1 MTGDRNKTRVI
12 VSQRLI
18 SPLSCCNN
26 FNSKAIEFRASVV
39 QSLSS
44 SRLNADVAVKA
55 AMGKKPTYEDTDNK
69 KREFTG
75 TTKPGVEEIA
85 PGMRVETKQAWEEGR
100 SLVLYPN
107 WKSKRSMSTEANF
120 GWIKDKPDTDF
131 ETAQK
136 IRDSKPEI
144 QFTKYDVSSKTGDVI
159 PDSETEIDMAYPS
172 LGLSRAQRL
181 KKDNYISNPKMEFK
195 AGLPGRSLESRVP
208 GGNLLARAA
217 GRFGIMRDAANKF
230 RCPPGTP
237 AANQFTDHLGSNCFG
252 VSAERAAK
260 FIADKIGAMMRTED
274 NGTLSLASGAKS
286 TWAERVRA
294 RLGGSLPGR
303 DPSYDGS
310 TGERIPTPDARA
322 IDVPGKMRWF
332 KNATI
337 NAQEKLR
344 RSENTVNK
352 LSERLGLP
360 DFSPESKA
368 VNDDRWAAFAKLQS
382 MGLWDVK
389 VTGRLKPDQVES
401 LVLSRL
407 QRIPQWR
414 SLGEKERDALLA
426 ADIKRYYETERAFL
440 DTALEQYALRPEH
453 MRTVGEINFR
463 NDSLPEGA
471 EANTQWV
478 PSSKGSDIK
487 SVINVH
493 IPTVMG
499 NQEQL
504 IPNMSPS
511 ERLVIS
517 AVGAPTDA
525 AATAEI
531 ADFLVNTEYTARG
544 MAGLIDG
551 PRSFARHI
559 MLHEIGHTIQG
570 EAFLNAIKRQLDATG
585 KIDVPVIKGGK
596 ISSEM
601 REVTDFK
608 KLTGNDLAALIIS
621 SQDDIN
627 VASLDESL
635 SRLENVAF
643 LAGSYP
649 NVSKSKGMTEVY
661 ALEATAELF
670 ALREEGIIFGDDIDD
685 ALSFMDDA
693 IGERAAEARAISD
706 AEIFERLEESYFSPY
721 DKGEDVLPIRKH
733 LRAPIELDKKAIDAK
748 REKRRL
754 AEFSESIE
762 DLNQEQLAT
771 ALADVI
777 EYTDMA
783 MSKRNELINNRKL
796 IESSSLS
803 DEEKEIAISNLDSAI
818 AELEEL
824 IALNKKAEQI
834 AISKNKSFNT
844 DGKKASDAEIK
855 KMAREILDKR
865 PPATPE
871 EAARRMSA
879 ARTDALSAEAGALS
893 DEMLVKK
900 IADYDLMAS
909 SMKPDSDEYI
919 QSIADREIFV
929 RQYVANKRSSGDTRP
944 ERAIRNE
951 LKADI
956 TKEITASRDAVDGA
970 KRGKLKPQKM
980 KSKEH
985 IAANA
990 KKERAKHRRNI
1001 TKQQFEAVKEIDDFN
1016 AADITQVLDPNKQVV
1031 VGRAINKRN
1040 ARLKR
1045 LGLDSDPSSVD
1056 EGSLDEQV
1064 ENILIPAM
1072 EAMDASSITTPFE
1085 MEMFIDSSKVARV
1098 KPGKEIDLDSFGQ
1111 GKVLSRSMKAGK
1123 PEKGTKKKRVI
1134 VRMQEGDRGL
1144 FPLAKKGED
1153 QNFVIPPGKLRVVG
1167 RDKDGSLI
1175 LEVSSQKDT
1184 VDVLDDL
1191 SKSIGDG
1198 PDDAIWRKG
1207 AKRKIQAVAD
1217 RYAVRRKD
1225 DAAGTKSDDA
1235 ARITET
1241 SESILTEVAE
1251 SGSEFGETTTR
1262 FISDTGMIFERPTK
1276 PSPKRDR
1283 GRFGDSWEPD
1293 PYSYPELYIQ
1303 ETNETPPSL
1312 SSGVKESTESLRA
1325 KRQERFKSVLGDVNS
1340 RPEPLL
1346 SSMSALKQENEI
1358 VHRRVEEILNT
1369 ESFEQINERI
1379 ENAALKLHSGFD
1391 RRVRV
1396 RMKENDI
1403 EEFSKSG
1410 KVRAIGLSS
1419 GAVGDDGETRR
1430 TRRRAVSFRNR
1441 KSQESV
1447 AQSAKEDFIK
1457 LREAGIGGRALD
1469 RLDDE
1474 KLKTDFGLER
1484 SSQQSVLS
1492 GNPIY
1497 MTDSADRAIAL
1508 MALGYEVEVPDRGER
1523 KMVKNAA
1530 LQTEQKLKEIA
1541 EDDAKKLNLTGAEKD
1556 KYIKEFL
1563 ETHDL
1568 DLCALYE
1575 KKKNVFCSEN
1585 IDVNREKMP
1594 QSGGP
1599 AKSANSPAMRALKYG
1614 HVSGEYKSKSG
1625 LSEDDSK
1632 RYKEI
1637 SKKLEKPSKF
1647 ADVSEEDKQWVFDNT
1662 DWSRVEVKTEPEL
1675 IEFLKKV
1682 LPAGDDSVVR
1692 KSIKADD
1699 LYASQKQLRSIQ
1711 IHSSAENM
1719 FIDYVAS
1726 REGWGEKDSP
1736 EYIKNEEE
1744 FRKKLKSGKW
1754 TSLSTKE
1761 SKGWGKPGSAEFAKN
1776 REEALKKMWFQGPIL
1791 TSEDGYVVDGH
1802 HRWAAIKMLND
1813 HLPENE
1819 KIEVQVNQLQTSIFE
1834 SLTLAKVFQEHMEI
1848 KGKTVG
1854 KVVPYEDGETTP
1866 MSRAEFDEHIKKAQ
1880 DSVAELAKKIQD
1892 DGLYPVSLKDIALKR
1907 EPRSP
1912 GLKENRDRSVK
1923 EYGMTWKPEYSKV
1936 KSVEESKKWDGWDGV
1951 EVTEVDLSSDI
1962 LPTESH
1968 LKGESIDKVVS
1979 GGEPLREGYFVN
1991 LVIDQDGKMYV
2002 SDGHNR
2008 VAMNRAL
2015 GNEKIQARVV
2025 DLRRVEAP
2033 WGEQSS
2039 GKTTYKGYD
2048 LVEPANPLPGP
2059 DDGYPDEVVEAATA
2073 QREKLKT
2080 IEKEIT
2086 STLIDLSEKHGSV
2099 MVGLAARFK
2108 SVKSLARKI
2117 NDERGNRTA
2126 EEAAAD
2132 MSDVIRYTM
2141 TFTPENYVSGAKDVI
2156 ADLNADGYQL
2166 LVKNYWKA
2174 GDAYQ
2179 GINIAAVHPD
2189 GTRFELQFHTP
2200 QSAFEKEAV
2209 HKVLDDYRIEKDPKK
2224 RWVLY
2229 DRMVRISARIDTPVE
2244 DGVLDIG
2251 EVRSQD
2257 FSLALSS
2264 GATTRRDKI
2273 NKRGLIDKFVL
2284 EKNKT
2289 GDEARGFEFD
2299 SSSINKP
2306 TKIDKDEFFKIVGEV
2321 PGVSD
2326 SDELLKTEKLTS
2338 SRVQGLEMFRGT
2350 YNGKNGEKN
2359 RVFGRYTTPDGRKY
2373 TISNDKDG
2381 FEGMY
2386 YAYQGDKRLK
2396 ESERVGKLTLILNDN
2411 KLNFHDLFNIDVNDD
2426 DRKSGLAQ
2434 AMVEVAKA
2442 DFPDATFT
2450 TRRVVTDEGAQFAR
2464 NIGGSRGAGKTDSNL
2479 SLSSGA
2485 TTRRDVKRGV
2495 SQYELPTYE
2504 QLSDKQKEKV
2514 RKTAARVSTEKR
2526 DDAYYEMMKDKF
2538 NFPPMEY
2545 VPEYDELTP
2554 KQKEEVRKT
2563 ASRVSTEKRDD
2574 VYYEMM
2580 KDKFNFKPVK
2590 RKRKQSELSLSSGA
2604 QGNSETGRST
2614 GKNRNKKEVSKKEQ
2628 KPDWF
2633 EQFGMSG
2640 TDGGSLRYGENAM
2653 LTEQAKMDKRMRS
2666 FYEAAGLGPEV
2677 RDELMPVSGYLVH
2690 KSQIQKKKNEV
2701 INSRSGNI
2709 GPDAIFEI
2717 GDEDIV
2723 GDGLTALGDVE
2734 VVLKPEISKRTS
2746 YGKGDGLKNGHRP
2759 VRMDSKSK
2767 DDVVHAMSFPSSG
2780 DADSES
2786 ADSIVNLLASSVD
2799 GDFSRVSKNSKTKG
2813 TDGFEAHILGGFD
2826 KDEVDSINYPYSKLS
2841 KMSANEDIS
2850 DVVNDKTIADSLR
2863 RMGFTQEEINYFY
2876 SVGGSGQMNTE
2887 SMKKLREYRTA
2898 KKVKSKY
2905 SELGFNKVNI
2915 AHPQGINIEN
2925 PRSHSKASRG
2935 IEDVETLLREEIA
2948 AEIMQTAKDLL
2959 KKMRKGSK
2967 PNVISKIGS
2976 GI

>member
-1 MTGDRNKTRVI
+1 MTGDTNKTRVI

-26 FNSKAIEFRASVV
+26 FNSKAIEFRASVTK
-39 QSLSS
+39 SLSM
-44 SRLNADVAVKA
+44 SRLDADVAVKA
-55 AMGKKPTYEDTDNK
+55 AMGAKPTYQDTDNK

-75 TTKPGVEEIA
+75 TTKPGVEEVA
-85 PGMRVETKQAWEEGR
+85 PGMRVETNQAWEEGR
-100 SLVLYPN
+100 SLVLYPS
-107 WKSKRSMSTEANF
+107 WKSKRSMSIDANF
-120 GWIKDKPDTDF
+120 GWIKDEPDTDF

-144 QFTKYDVSSKTGDVI
+144 QFTKYDVSNKTDDVI
-159 PDSETEIDMAYPS
+159 PESETEIDMAYPS

-181 KKDNYISNPKMEFK
+181 KKDNYISNPQMQFKM
-195 AGLPGRSLESRVP
+195 LPGRSLGSRIP

-217 GRFGIMRDAANKF
+217 GRFGIGRDANNKF

-252 VSAERAAK
+252 FSAERAAK
-260 FIADKIGAMMRTED
+260 FIADKISAMMRTED
-274 NGTLSLASGAKS
+274 SETLSLASGAKS

-337 NAQEKLR
+337 NAQEELR
-344 RSENTVNK
+344 RSENRVNK
-352 LSERLGLP
+352 LSERLGLSE
-360 DFSPESKA
+360 FSPEAKEI
-368 VNDDRWAAFAKLQS
+368 NEDRWKAFEKLQE
-382 MGLWDVK
+382 MGLWDLK
-389 VTGRLKPDQVES
+389 ITGRLSRDQVES

-407 QRIPQWR
+407 QRVPQFMR
-414 SLGEKERDALLA
+414 MGQRERDALIA

-440 DTALEQYALRPEH
+440 DTALEQYAKRPEH
-453 MRTVGEINFR
+453 MRTVGEINFMNNR
-463 NDSLPEGA
+463 LKDGA

-478 PSSKGSDIK
+478 PNSEGSDIK
-487 SVINVH
+487 SVINIH
-493 IPTVMG
+493 IPTIMG

-517 AVGAPTDA
+517 AVGASSDA

-570 EAFLNAIKRQLDATG
+570 EAFLNAVKRQIDSTG
-585 KIDVPVIKGGK
+585 KIRVPIIKGGK
-596 ISSEM
+596 ASSEM

-608 KLTGNDLAALIIS
+608 KLTGNDLVALIVS

-649 NVSKSKGMTEVY
+649 NVSKRQGMTEVY

-685 ALSFMDDA
+685 ALSYMDDA
-693 IGERAAEARAISD
+693 IGERAAEARAVSD

-721 DKGEDVLPIRKH
+721 DMEEDVLPIRKH
-733 LRAPIELDKKAIDAK
+733 LRAPIELDKKAIAAK
-748 REKRRL
+748 KEERILAGWKERL
-754 AEFSESIE
+754 AEA
-762 DLNQEQLAT
+762 NQEQLAEE
-771 ALADVI
+771 LADII
-777 EYTDMA
+777 ENKDIMESA
-783 MSKRNELINNRKL
+783 LKEAVAGRKS
-796 IESSSLS
+796 IESSDFS
-803 DEEKEIAISNLDSAI
+803 DEEKAKELANVDAYIADIEENLKLANKI
-818 AELEEL
+818 EEL
-824 IALNKKAEQI
+824 AVRA
-834 AISKNKSFNT
+834 NKSFNT
-844 DGKKASDAEIK
+844 DGKKASDAEIR
-855 KMAREILDKR
+855 KMAREILEGRD
-865 PPATPE
+865 PATPE
-871 EAARRMSA
+871 EAARRISA
-879 ARTDALSAEAGALS
+879 ARTDALRAEAGALS
-893 DEMLVKK
+893 DELLVKK
-900 IADYDLMAS
+900 IADYDLKAS
-909 SMKPDSDEYI
+909 SLKPDSDEYI
-919 QSIADREIFV
+919 TASADREIFV
-929 RQYVANKRSSGDTRP
+929 QRYIENQRAAGDTRTP
-944 ERAIRNE
+944 TAIKNE
-951 LKADI
+951 LKKEV

-985 IAANA
+985 IASNA

-1001 TKQQFEAVKEIDDFN
+1001 TKQQFEAVKEIDDFDV
-1016 AADITQVLDPNKQVV
+1016 ADITQMLDPNKQVV

-1045 LGLDSDPSSVD
+1045 LGLDSDPSSID

-1175 LEVSSQKDT
+1175 VEVAAQKDT

-1191 SKSIGDG
+1191 SRSIGDG

-1207 AKRKIQAVAD
+1207 AKRKIQAVSD

-1235 ARITET
+1235 AKITET
-1241 SESILTEVAE
+1241 SESIVSEVSE
-1251 SGSEFGETTTR
+1251 LGGEFGET
-1262 FISDTGMIFERPTK
+1262 FSA
-1276 PSPKRDR
+1276 
-1283 GRFGDSWEPD
+1283 
-1293 PYSYPELYIQ
+1293 
-1303 ETNETPPSL
+1303 SL
-1312 SSGVKESTESLRA
+1312 SSGARESTESLRT

-1410 KVRAIGLSS
+1410 KVRALGLSS
-1419 GAVGDDGETRR
+1419 GAVGGDGETRR
-1430 TRRRAVSFRNR
+1430 TRRLVRRAGDFRDTG
-1441 KSQESV
+1441 
-1447 AQSAKEDFIK
+1447 AQQKAAEGAKGEFK
-1457 LREAGIGGRALD
+1457 RLRESGLGDGGLD

-1474 KLKTDFGLER
+1474 TLKREHGIER
-1484 SSQQSVLS
+1484 SKQKSVIS
-1492 GNPIY
+1492 EKPIY
-1497 MTDSADRAIAL
+1497 KTDSAEQAIAL
-1508 MALGYEVEVPDRGER
+1508 LALGYEVEVRDKRER

-1530 LQTEQKLKEIA
+1530 IKTEGELKNFAGEEADKLGLK
-1541 EDDAKKLNLTGAEKD
+1541 GSEKN
-1556 KYIKEFL
+1556 KYINNFMES
-1563 ETHDL
+1563 HDI

-1585 IDVNREKMP
+1585 IGVKRESMP
-1594 QSGGP
+1594 QSEG
-1599 AKSANSPAMRALKYG
+1599 ATQSANSPALRALTSG
-1614 HVSGEYKSKSG
+1614 HVSGKYSAKPG
-1625 LSEDDSK
+1625 LSKEDSG
-1632 RYKEI
+1632 RYDEI
-1637 SKKLEKPSKF
+1637 TKKLGKPGKF
-1647 ADVSEEDKQWVFDNT
+1647 SEVSEEDKQWAFSNT
-1662 DWSRVEVKTEPEL
+1662 DWGRVEPSTEPEL
-1675 IEFLKKV
+1675 MEFLKKV
-1682 LPAGDDSVVR
+1682 LPDGEQSIVR
-1692 KSIKADD
+1692 SSRIPDE
-1699 LYASQKQLRSIQ
+1699 LYASQKQLRNTQ
-1711 IHSSAENM
+1711 IDKQAQNM
-1719 FIDYVAS
+1719 LNEYNEA
-1726 REGWGEKDSP
+1726 RQTWGTPGTPEFNEK
-1736 EYIKNEEE
+1736 
-1744 FRKKLKSGKW
+1744 R
-1754 TSLSTKE
+1754 
-1761 SKGWGKPGSAEFAKN
+1761 AEFLGDA
-1776 REEALKKMWFQGPIL
+1776 WFQKPIL
-1791 TSEDGYVVDGH
+1791 TSRDGYVVDGH

-1813 HLPENE
+1813 HIP
-1819 KIEVQVNQLQTSIFE
+1819 IEEAIDVQVNELQTTIFE

-1854 KVVPYEDGETTP
+1854 KVVPFKEGETTP
-1866 MSRAEFDEHIKKAQ
+1866 MSKAEFEEHIQKAQ
-1880 DSVAELAKKIQD
+1880 DSVQDLAKKIKD
-1892 DGLYPVSLKDIALKR
+1892 AGLYPVSIEDLEAKR

-1912 GLKENRDRSVK
+1912 GLKDNRDRSVK
-1923 EYGMTWKPEYSKV
+1923 EYGMTWKPEYSEV
-1936 KSVEESKKWDGWDGV
+1936 KSVEESKAWDGWEGV
-1951 EVTEVDLSSDI
+1951 EVNEVDLSSDI

-1968 LKGESIDKVVS
+1968 LKGSSIDKVVS
-1979 GGEPLREGYFVN
+1979 GQESFREGYFVN
-1991 LVIDQDGKMYV
+1991 LVIDRDGKMYV

-2015 GNEKIQARVV
+2015 GNQTIQARVV
-2025 DLRRVEAP
+2025 DLRKIEEP

-2039 GKTTYKGYD
+2039 GKTNYKGYD

-2059 DDGYPDEVVEAATA
+2059 DDDYPNEVVEAATA
-2073 QREKLKT
+2073 QREKLQE

-2086 STLIDLSEKHGSV
+2086 STLIDVSEKHGAI
-2099 MVGLAARFK
+2099 MIGLAARFK

-2117 NDERGNRTA
+2117 NDERGDRTA

-2141 TFTPENYVSGAKDVI
+2141 TYTPENYVSGAKAVI
-2156 ADLNADGYQL
+2156 DDLKDAGYEL
-2166 LVKNYWKA
+2166 KVKNYWKS
-2174 GDAYQ
+2174 GDPYQ

-2200 QSAFEKEAV
+2200 QSAVEKEV
-2209 HKVLDDYRIEKDPKK
+2209 IHKVYDDYRIEKDPKK
-2224 RWVLY
+2224 RWILY
-2229 DRMVRISARIDTPVE
+2229 DRMTRMAERINTPLE
-2244 DGVLDIG
+2244 DGILEIG

-2264 GATTRRDKI
+2264 GAKP
-2273 NKRGLIDKFVL
+2273 
-2284 EKNKT
+2284 
-2289 GDEARGFEFD
+2289 D
-2299 SSSINKP
+2299 S
-2306 TKIDKDEFFKIVGEV
+2306 
-2321 PGVSD
+2321 
-2326 SDELLKTEKLTS
+2326 
-2338 SRVQGLEMFRGT
+2338 
-2350 YNGKNGEKN
+2350 
-2359 RVFGRYTTPDGRKY
+2359 
-2373 TISNDKDG
+2373 
-2381 FEGMY
+2381 
-2386 YAYQGDKRLK
+2386 
-2396 ESERVGKLTLILNDN
+2396 
-2411 KLNFHDLFNIDVNDD
+2411 
-2426 DRKSGLAQ
+2426 
-2434 AMVEVAKA
+2434 
-2442 DFPDATFT
+2442 
-2450 TRRVVTDEGAQFAR
+2450 
-2464 NIGGSRGAGKTDSNL
+2464 
-2479 SLSSGA
+2479 
-2485 TTRRDVKRGV
+2485 
-2495 SQYELPTYE
+2495 
-2504 QLSDKQKEKV
+2504 V
-2514 RKTAARVSTEKR
+2514 RTV
-2526 DDAYYEMMKDKF
+2526 
-2538 NFPPMEY
+2538 
-2545 VPEYDELTP
+2545 
-2554 KQKEEVRKT
+2554 
-2563 ASRVSTEKRDD
+2563 
-2574 VYYEMM
+2574 
-2580 KDKFNFKPVK
+2580 
-2590 RKRKQSELSLSSGA
+2590 
-2604 QGNSETGRST
+2604 
-2614 GKNRNKKEVSKKEQ
+2614 GKNRSTAKKQTQNSNTEGRAKGKNREKSTTDKKEQ

-2633 EQFGMSG
+2633 EQFGMPT
-2640 TDGGSLRYGENAM
+2640 TDVGSMRYGENAM
-2653 LTEQAKMDKRMRS
+2653 LTEKIDMDKRMRS

-2690 KSQIQKKKNEV
+2690 KSQVQKKKNEV

-2717 GDEDIV
+2717 GDEDVV

-2813 TDGFEAHILGGFD
+2813 NDGFEAHILGGFD

-2841 KMSANEDIS
+2841 RMSTNEDIS
-2850 DVVNDKTIADSLR
+2850 DVVNDNTIADSLR
-2863 RMGFTQEEINYFY
+2863 SMGFTQEEINYFY
-2876 SVGGSGQMNTE
+2876 SVGGNGQINTE

-2935 IEDVETLLREEIA
+2935 IEDVETLLKREIA
-2948 AEIMQTAKDLL
+2948 AEITQTAKDLL
-2959 KKMRKGSK
+2959 KEMRKGSK
-2967 PNVISKIGS
+2967 PNVISKVGS

>member
-26 FNSKAIEFRASVV
+26 FNSKAIEFRASVTK
-39 QSLSS
+39 SLSM
-44 SRLNADVAVKA
+44 SRLDADIAVKA
-55 AMGKKPTYEDTDNK
+55 AMGAKPTYQDTDNK

-85 PGMRVETKQAWEEGR
+85 PGMRVETNQAWEEGR
-100 SLVLYPN
+100 SLVLYPS

-120 GWIKDKPDTDF
+120 GWIKSKPDTDF

-136 IRDSKPEI
+136 KRKSKPQI
-144 QFTKYDVSSKTGDVI
+144 KFTKYDVSSKTGDVI

-172 LGLSRAQRL
+172 LGLSRAQRR
-181 KKDNYISNPKMEFK
+181 KKNNYIDNPKMQFK
-195 AGLPGRSLESRVP
+195 NLPGRSLDSRVP

-217 GRFGIMRDAANKF
+217 GRFGISRDANNKF

-252 VSAERAAK
+252 VSVERAAK
-260 FIADKIGAMMRTED
+260 FMADKIREMMRIDDSE
-274 NGTLSLASGAKS
+274 TLSLASGAKS
-286 TWAERVRA
+286 TWRERIGFGR
-294 RLGGSLPGR
+294 RGELPGR
-303 DPSYDGS
+303 DPSFDGA

-322 IDVPGKMRWF
+322 VDVPGKMRWF
-332 KNATI
+332 KNATV
-337 NAQEKLR
+337 NAQSNLA
-344 RSENTVNK
+344 RSKNLVD
-352 LSERLGLP
+352 RLQSRLKP
-360 DFSPESKA
+360 DRDYTPNEIA
-368 VNDDRWAAFAKLQS
+368 INEDRWDTLGALQAS
-382 MGLWDVK
+382 GMWDVK
-389 VTGRLKPDQVES
+389 VTGRLNPDQVNE

-407 QRIPQWR
+407 EVIPEWG
-414 SLGEKERDALLA
+414 SLTDEEKFALFN
-426 ADIKRYYETERAFL
+426 ADVKRYYETERAFL
-440 DTALEQYALRPEH
+440 DTALEQFAIRPEH
-453 MRTVGEINFR
+453 MRTVGEINF
-463 NDSLPEGA
+463 SLDELGEHRPEA
-471 EANTQWV
+471 ETSWILD
-478 PSSKGSDIK
+478 SKGANIK
-487 SVINVH
+487 SVINIH
-493 IPTVMG
+493 IPTVMD

-504 IPNMSPS
+504 IPNMSPT

-517 AVGAPTDA
+517 AVGAATDA
-525 AATAEI
+525 EAMAEV

-570 EAFLNAIKRQLDATG
+570 EAFLNAIKKQIDATG
-585 KIDVPVIKGGK
+585 KIEVPTRKGGIK
-596 ISSEM
+596 
-601 REVTDFK
+601 EVTDFK
-608 KLTGNDLAALIIS
+608 NLTGYDLAVLVIG

-627 VASLDESL
+627 VDSLNDSM

-649 NVSKSKGMTEVY
+649 EVSKGQGKMEVY
-661 ALEATAELF
+661 ALEATGELF
-670 ALREEGIIFGDDIDD
+670 ALREQGLIFGDDIDD
-685 ALSFMDDA
+685 ALSWMDDA
-693 IGERAAEARAISD
+693 VGAKASEARAISD
-706 AEIFERLEESYFSPY
+706 MEMFERLEESYFSPLER
-721 DKGEDVLPIRKH
+721 GEDVLPIRKH
-733 LRAPIELDKKAIDAK
+733 LRSAIELDKKAIATK
-748 REKRRL
+748 REERILREYQESISELDQDGL
-754 AEFSESIE
+754 AE
-762 DLNQEQLAT
+762 N
-771 ALADVI
+771 LADVI
-777 EYTDMA
+777 WSVNDRKDQIEILQNLIKETESATDISDSEKDSRISFLKEQLDINISGLDIAMKKQESAKKQNRKFNTGKKSDSDKEITDMA
-783 MSKRNELINNRKL
+783 
-796 IESSSLS
+796 
-803 DEEKEIAISNLDSAI
+803 EEILK
-818 AELEEL
+818 
-824 IALNKKAEQI
+824 
-834 AISKNKSFNT
+834 
-844 DGKKASDAEIK
+844 
-855 KMAREILDKR
+855 AREPK
-865 PPATPE
+865 TPE
-871 EAARRMSA
+871 EAARRLKEEKEESA
-879 ARTDALSAEAGALS
+879 RLLREERIDGLRSTAAGM
-893 DEMLVKK
+893 DESSLVKT
-900 IADYDLMAS
+900 IADYDLKAS
-909 SMKPDSDEYI
+909 SLKPDSDEHI
-919 QSIADREIFV
+919 QSNADREIFV
-929 RQYVANKRSSGDTRP
+929 QQYIANKRASGDTRP
-944 ERAIRNE
+944 PSAIKNE
-951 LKADI
+951 LRASV
-956 TKEITASRDAVDGA
+956 TKEITASRDAVEGA

-1031 VGRAINKRN
+1031 VGRAVNKRN

-1175 LEVSSQKDT
+1175 LEVSLQKDT

-1235 ARITET
+1235 ARIAET

-1283 GRFGDSWEPD
+1283 GQFGDSWEPD

-1303 ETNETPPSL
+1303 ESNETPPGL
-1312 SSGVKESTESLRA
+1312 SSGARESTESLRT

-1410 KVRAIGLSS
+1410 RVRALGLSS
-1419 GAVGDDGETRR
+1419 GAVGDGETRR
-1430 TRRRAVSFRNR
+1430 NARLSRRVEEFKNR
-1441 KSQESV
+1441 DEQKV
-1447 AQSAKEDFIK
+1447 AAIGATEEFKK
-1457 LREAGIGGRALD
+1457 LRKANLGNGGLD

-1474 KLKTDFGLER
+1474 TLKREHGLER
-1484 SSQQSVLS
+1484 SGQKSVLS
-1492 GNPIY
+1492 DNPIY
-1497 MTDSADRAIAL
+1497 VTDSAEQAIAL
-1508 MALGYEVEVPDRGER
+1508 LALGYEVEVRDDGER

-1530 LQTEQKLKEIA
+1530 IQTEEELKKFAVDE
-1541 EDDAKKLNLTGAEKD
+1541 AKRLGIPDSDTDRFVNA
-1556 KYIKEFL
+1556 FM
-1563 ETHDL
+1563 ETHDI
-1568 DLCALYE
+1568 DLCALYNANT
-1575 KKKNVFCSEN
+1575 NVFCSEN
-1585 IDVNREKMP
+1585 LDVKREYMP
-1594 QSGGP
+1594 QSEGA
-1599 AKSANSPAMRALKYG
+1599 AKNANSPALRALVSG
-1614 HVSGEYKSKSG
+1614 HVEGKYSPKPG
-1625 LSEDDSK
+1625 LSAEESN

-1637 SKKLEKPSKF
+1637 TKKLGNPKKF
-1647 ADVSEEDKQWVFDNT
+1647 SEVSEEDKQWAFSNT
-1662 DWSRVEVKTEPEL
+1662 DWGKVEPNTAPEL
-1675 IEFLKKV
+1675 MQFLKNV
-1682 LPAGDDSVVR
+1682 LGGEESIVRGSKSPDSL
-1692 KSIKADD
+1692 K
-1699 LYASQKQLRSIQ
+1699 ASQKQLRNSQ
-1711 IHSSAENM
+1711 IDKQAQNILDEYN
-1719 FIDYVAS
+1719 AA
-1726 REGWGEKDSP
+1726 RKTWGEEGSP
-1736 EYIKNEEE
+1736 EFNEK
-1744 FRKKLKSGKW
+1744 R
-1754 TSLSTKE
+1754 
-1761 SKGWGKPGSAEFAKN
+1761 AEF
-1776 REEALKKMWFQGPIL
+1776 LKQAWFQGAIL
-1791 TSEDGYVVDGH
+1791 TSSDGYVVDGH
-1802 HRWAAIKMLND
+1802 HRWAAIKMFND
-1813 HLPENE
+1813 HVPEAE
-1819 KIEVQVNQLQTSIFE
+1819 RIEVQVNEIQKNIFE
-1834 SLTLAKVFQEHMEI
+1834 SIILAKVFQEHMEI

-1854 KVVPYEDGETTP
+1854 KVVPFEDGETKP
-1866 MSRAEFDEHIKKAQ
+1866 MSKAEFDEHIQKAQ
-1880 DSVAELAKKIQD
+1880 DSVKELANKIKD
-1892 DGLYPVSLKDIALKR
+1892 DGLYPFTIEGVIP
-1907 EPRSP
+1907 EGEQRSP
-1912 GLKENRDRSVK
+1912 GLKANRDRSVK

-1936 KSVEESKKWDGWDGV
+1936 KSVEESKNWDGWDGV

-2015 GNEKIQARVV
+2015 GNQKIQARVV
-2025 DLRRVEAP
+2025 DLRKIEAP
-2033 WGEQSS
+2033 WGEQGP

-2048 LVEPANPLPGP
+2048 LVEPANPLPKPGDYP
-2059 DDGYPDEVVEAATA
+2059 DDVVDAATA
-2073 QREKLKT
+2073 QRDKLKT
-2080 IEKEIT
+2080 VEKEIT

-2099 MVGLAARFK
+2099 MIGLAARFK

-2117 NDERGNRTA
+2117 NDERGDRTA
-2126 EEAAAD
+2126 EEAAGD

-2141 TFTPENYVSGAKDVI
+2141 TYTPENYVSGTKGVV
-2156 ADLNADGYQL
+2156 ADLEAAGYTL
-2166 LVKNYWKA
+2166 KVKNYWEA

-2179 GINIAAVHPD
+2179 GINVAAVHPD
-2189 GTRFELQFHTP
+2189 GTRFELQLHTP
-2200 QSAFEKEAV
+2200 QSAFKKEAV
-2209 HKVLDDYRIEKDPKK
+2209 HEILDDYRLEKDPVE
-2224 RWVLY
+2224 RWILY
-2229 DRMVRISARIDTPVE
+2229 DKMVRLSASIDIPVE
-2244 DGVLDIG
+2244 DGLLEIG
-2251 EVRSQD
+2251 ETRSQD

-2264 GATTRRDKI
+2264 GAKPDSVRTV
-2273 NKRGLIDKFVL
+2273 G
-2284 EKNKT
+2284 KNKST
-2289 GDEARGFEFD
+2289 AIKQTQNSTSGGRG
-2299 SSSINKP
+2299 K
-2306 TKIDKDEFFKIVGEV
+2306 
-2321 PGVSD
+2321 
-2326 SDELLKTEKLTS
+2326 
-2338 SRVQGLEMFRGT
+2338 
-2350 YNGKNGEKN
+2350 
-2359 RVFGRYTTPDGRKY
+2359 
-2373 TISNDKDG
+2373 
-2381 FEGMY
+2381 
-2386 YAYQGDKRLK
+2386 
-2396 ESERVGKLTLILNDN
+2396 
-2411 KLNFHDLFNIDVNDD
+2411 
-2426 DRKSGLAQ
+2426 
-2434 AMVEVAKA
+2434 
-2442 DFPDATFT
+2442 
-2450 TRRVVTDEGAQFAR
+2450 
-2464 NIGGSRGAGKTDSNL
+2464 
-2479 SLSSGA
+2479 
-2485 TTRRDVKRGV
+2485 
-2495 SQYELPTYE
+2495 
-2504 QLSDKQKEKV
+2504 
-2514 RKTAARVSTEKR
+2514 
-2526 DDAYYEMMKDKF
+2526 
-2538 NFPPMEY
+2538 
-2545 VPEYDELTP
+2545 
-2554 KQKEEVRKT
+2554 
-2563 ASRVSTEKRDD
+2563 
-2574 VYYEMM
+2574 
-2580 KDKFNFKPVK
+2580 
-2590 RKRKQSELSLSSGA
+2590 
-2604 QGNSETGRST
+2604 
-2614 GKNRNKKEVSKKEQ
+2614 GKNREKSPTNKKEQ

-2633 EQFGMSG
+2633 EQFGMPAK
-2640 TDGGSLRYGENAM
+2640 DGGSLKYGENAM
-2653 LTEQAKMDKRMRS
+2653 LTEEAKMDKRLRS

-2701 INSRSGNI
+2701 IKSRSGNI

-2717 GDEDIV
+2717 GDEDVV

-2786 ADSIVNLLASSVD
+2786 ADSMVNLLASSVD

-2813 TDGFEAHILGGFD
+2813 NDGFEAHILGGFD

-2841 KMSANEDIS
+2841 RMSDNEDIS
-2850 DVVNDKTIADSLR
+2850 DVVNDETIADSLR
-2863 RMGFTQEEINYFY
+2863 SMGFTQEEINYFY
-2876 SVGGSGQMNTE
+2876 SVGGTGQINTE

-2935 IEDVETLLREEIA
+2935 IEDVETLLKREIA
-2948 AEIMQTAKDLL
+2948 AEITQTAKDLL
-2959 KKMRKGSK
+2959 KEMRKGSK
-2967 PNVISKIGS
+2967 PNVISKVGS

>member
-1 MTGDRNKTRVI
+1 M
-12 VSQRLI
+12 
-18 SPLSCCNN
+18 
-26 FNSKAIEFRASVV
+26 
-39 QSLSS
+39 
-44 SRLNADVAVKA
+44 SRLDADIAVKA
-55 AMGKKPTYEDTDNK
+55 AMGAKPTYQDTDNK

-100 SLVLYPN
+100 SLVLYPS

-181 KKDNYISNPKMEFK
+181 KKDNYISNPEMQFKM
-195 AGLPGRSLESRVP
+195 LPGRSLGSRIP

-217 GRFGIMRDAANKF
+217 GRFGIARDANNKF

-252 VSAERAAK
+252 FSAERAAK
-260 FIADKIGAMMRTED
+260 FIADKIGAMMRTDDSE
-274 NGTLSLASGAKS
+274 TLSLASGAKS

-352 LSERLGLP
+352 LGERLGLP
-360 DFSPESKA
+360 DFPPEARA

-389 VTGRLKPDQVES
+389 VTGRLKPEQVES

-414 SLGEKERDALLA
+414 SMGQKERDALLA

-440 DTALEQYALRPEH
+440 DTALEQYAVRPEH

-471 EANTQWV
+471 EANTQWA

-670 ALREEGIIFGDDIDD
+670 ALREEGIIFGDDVDD

-706 AEIFERLEESYFSPY
+706 AEIFERLEESYFSPLER
-721 DKGEDVLPIRKH
+721 GEDVLPIRKH

-783 MSKRNELINNRKL
+783 ISKRNELINNRKL
-796 IESSSLS
+796 IGSSGLS

-818 AELEEL
+818 KELEEL

-844 DGKKASDAEIK
+844 DGKKASDAEIRR
-855 KMAREILDKR
+855 MAKEILDKR

-893 DEMLVKK
+893 DELLVKK
-900 IADYDLMAS
+900 IADYDLMSS

-929 RQYVANKRSSGDTRP
+929 RQYVENKRSSGDTRP

-985 IAANA
+985 IASNA

-1001 TKQQFEAVKEIDDFN
+1001 TKQQFEAVKEIDDFEV
-1016 AADITQVLDPNKQVV
+1016 ADITQMLDPNKQVV

-1045 LGLDSDPSSVD
+1045 LGLDSDPSSID

-1098 KPGKEIDLDSFGQ
+1098 KPGKEIDLDTFGQ

-1175 LEVSSQKDT
+1175 VEVAAQKDT

-1207 AKRKIQAVAD
+1207 ANRKIQAVAD

-1235 ARITET
+1235 AKITET
-1241 SESILTEVAE
+1241 SESIVSEVSE
-1251 SGSEFGETTTR
+1251 LGGEFGET
-1262 FISDTGMIFERPTK
+1262 FSA
-1276 PSPKRDR
+1276 
-1283 GRFGDSWEPD
+1283 
-1293 PYSYPELYIQ
+1293 
-1303 ETNETPPSL
+1303 SL
-1312 SSGVKESTESLRA
+1312 SSGARESTESLRT

-1346 SSMSALKQENEI
+1346 SSLSALKQENEI

-1410 KVRAIGLSS
+1410 KVRALGLSS

-1430 TRRRAVSFRNR
+1430 IRRRTVSFRNR

-1469 RLDDE
+1469 RMDDE

-1497 MTDSADRAIAL
+1497 TTNSADRAIAL

-1530 LQTEQKLKEIA
+1530 LQTEQKLKDIA

-1556 KYIKEFL
+1556 KYVKEFL

-1594 QSGGP
+1594 QSSGP

-1614 HVSGEYKSKSG
+1614 HVSGEYKPKSG

-1647 ADVSEEDKQWVFDNT
+1647 ADVSEEDKQWVFENT

-1682 LPAGDDSVVR
+1682 LPGGDDSVVR

-1736 EYIKNEEE
+1736 EYIKNEKE
-1744 FRKKLKSGKW
+1744 FREKLKSGEW

-1761 SKGWGKPGSAEFAKN
+1761 SKGWGKPGTAEFAKN
-1776 REEALKKMWFQGPIL
+1776 REEALKKMWFQGAIL
-1791 TSEDGYVVDGH
+1791 TSRDGYVVDGH

-1813 HLPENE
+1813 HLPKNE
-1819 KIEVQVNQLQTSIFE
+1819 KIEVQVNELQTSIFE

-1866 MSRAEFDEHIKKAQ
+1866 MSKTEFDEHIKKAQ

-1892 DGLYPVSLKDIALKR
+1892 DGLYPVSLEGIALKR

-1923 EYGMTWKPEYSKV
+1923 EYGMTWKPEYSEV
-1936 KSVEESKKWDGWDGV
+1936 KSVEESKKWDGWSGV

-1979 GGEPLREGYFVN
+1979 GQEPFREGYFVN
-1991 LVIDQDGKMYV
+1991 LVIDKDGKMYV

-2025 DLRRVEAP
+2025 DLRKAEAP
-2033 WGEQSS
+2033 WGEQSP

-2048 LVEPANPLPGP
+2048 LVEPKNPTPKLEDYKDPKEMP
-2059 DDGYPDEVVEAATA
+2059 TDEEISAASA
-2073 QREKLKT
+2073 QREKLAEV
-2080 IEKEIT
+2080 EKEIT
-2086 STLIDLSEKHGSV
+2086 STLIDTSEKHGGI
-2099 MVGLAARFK
+2099 MVGLAFRMK
-2108 SVKSLARKI
+2108 SIKAIAGKI
-2117 NDERGNRTA
+2117 NRERGNRTA
-2126 EEAAAD
+2126 QETAEE
-2132 MSDVIRYTM
+2132 MSDVIRYTT
-2141 TFTPENYVSGAKDVI
+2141 TFTPENYVSGAKSI
-2156 ADLNADGYQL
+2156 IEDLEKAGYKL
-2166 LVKNYWKA
+2166 TVKNYWQA
-2174 GDAYQ
+2174 GDPYQ
-2179 GINIAAVHPD
+2179 GINIAAVHPN

-2200 QSAFEKEAV
+2200 QSAADKEV
-2209 HKVLDDYRIEKDPKK
+2209 IHKFYEEYRDAKDAKT
-2224 RWVLY
+2224 RWTLY
-2229 DRMVRISARIDTPVE
+2229 DRMARMAENIGLPVE
-2244 DGVLDIG
+2244 DGLLDIG
-2251 EVRSQD
+2251 ETRTQD

-2264 GATTRRDKI
+2264 GATAKRSKI
-2273 NKRGLIDKFVL
+2273 NKRGPIDRFIL
-2284 EKNKT
+2284 EKNKK
-2289 GDEARGFEFD
+2289 GDEVRNIKLGT
-2299 SSSINKP
+2299 SSISNP
-2306 TKIDKDEFFKIVGEV
+2306 EKIDNAEYLKIVGDI

-2326 SDELLKTEKLTS
+2326 TDELISTEKLTS
-2338 SRVQGLEMFRGT
+2338 SRVPGLDIFRGT
-2350 YNGKNGEKN
+2350 YREKKGGEKN
-2359 RVFGRYTTPDGRKY
+2359 RVFGKYKAPDGVEY
-2373 TISNDKDG
+2373 TIVG
-2381 FEGMY
+2381 TEFGAEGRY
-2386 YAYQGDKRLK
+2386 YAYPPGNERLDPEMDKVAKL
-2396 ESERVGKLTLILNDN
+2396 SLTLNDGKLNV
-2411 KLNFHDLFNIDVNDD
+2411 HDLFNIEVNTDNQ
-2426 DRKSGLAQ
+2426 KLGLAQ
-2434 AMVEVAKA
+2434 ALVEMAKA

-2464 NIGGSRGAGKTDSNL
+2464 NLQKPRTVGKNNEEL
-2479 SLSSGA
+2479 SLASG
-2485 TTRRDVKRGV
+2485 
-2495 SQYELPTYE
+2495 SQSGITKKGNAKVNGSGYILPT
-2504 QLSDKQKEKV
+2504 
-2514 RKTAARVSTEKR
+2514 
-2526 DDAYYEMMKDKF
+2526 
-2538 NFPPMEY
+2538 
-2545 VPEYDELTP
+2545 YDELTP
-2554 KQKEEVRKT
+2554 KQKEKVRET
-2563 ASRVSTEKRDD
+2563 AGRVSTEKRDD

-2580 KDKFNFKPVK
+2580 AEKFDFPAMEYVPKYEELTPKQKEKVRKTAGRVSTEKRDDVYYEMMAEKFDFPRVK
-2590 RKRKQSELSLSSGA
+2590 RKPKQSELSLSSGA
-2604 QGNSETGRST
+2604 KGDSETGRST
-2614 GKNRNKKEVSKKEQ
+2614 GKNRNKKEVAKKEQ

-2633 EQFGMSG
+2633 EQFGMPT
-2640 TDGGSLRYGENAM
+2640 TDVGSMRYGENAM
-2653 LTEQAKMDKRMRS
+2653 LTEKIDMDKRMRS

-2690 KSQIQKKKNEV
+2690 KSQVQKKKNEV

-2717 GDEDIV
+2717 GDEDAV

-2767 DDVVHAMSFPSSG
+2767 DDVIHAMSFPSSG
-2780 DADSES
+2780 DVDSES

-2813 TDGFEAHILGGFD
+2813 NDGFEAHILGGFD

-2841 KMSANEDIS
+2841 RMSANEDIS

-2863 RMGFTQEEINYFY
+2863 SMGFTQEEINYFY
-2876 SVGGSGQMNTE
+2876 SVGGNGQINTE

-2935 IEDVETLLREEIA
+2935 IEDVETLLKREIA
-2948 AEIMQTAKDLL
+2948 AEITQTAKDLL
-2959 KKMRKGSK
+2959 KEMRKGSK
-2967 PNVISKIGS
+2967 PNVISKVGS